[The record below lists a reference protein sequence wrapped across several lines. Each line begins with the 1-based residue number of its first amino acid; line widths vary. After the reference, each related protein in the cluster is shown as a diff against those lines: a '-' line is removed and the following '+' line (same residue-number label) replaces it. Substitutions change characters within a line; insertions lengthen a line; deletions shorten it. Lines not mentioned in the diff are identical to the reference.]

1 MIEFDNVQDFKAV
14 QKPFF
19 FPVLILEKVPI
30 EGFLGKSARFE
41 HIICNPAAATTRLK
55 TDHAH

>member
-1 MIEFDNVQDFKAV
+1 MIEFDNVQDLKALRI
-14 QKPFF
+14 F

-41 HIICNPAAATTRLK
+41 HILCNPAAATTRLK
-55 TDHAH
+55 TDHTH

>member
-1 MIEFDNVQDFKAV
+1 MCKILRLSKNF
-14 QKPFF
+14 FF

-41 HIICNPAAATTRLK
+41 HIICNLAAATTRLK